1 VASRHHLADRSLD
14 SLTVVGQK
22 PADDVE
28 ELFGLVVNH
37 LMPATLEDAQVR
49 VRNQRRD
56 LLGELRRAD
65 PVVPPADDE
74 GRASDVVLPARIRED
89 PRGYPQFLAAGSSNI
104 ELRVRLSCQ
113 RDPRRGRKFADATIA
128 RPNVGWSRHTEELME
143 AAESKRSTLVGYASI
158 FGVEILPEE
167 ESLESSVED
176 LIGFIADIDTLDL
189 EGVAPASIFDP
200 TWPRVNQ
207 VRS

>member
-1 VASRHHLADRSLD
+1 LS
-14 SLTVVGQK
+14 
-22 PADDVE
+22 
-28 ELFGLVVNH
+28 
-37 LMPATLEDAQVR
+37 
-49 VRNQRRD
+49 
-56 LLGELRRAD
+56 
-65 PVVPPADDE
+65 
-74 GRASDVVLPARIRED
+74 RIRED
-89 PRGYPQFLAAGSSNI
+89 TCGYPHFVAVGSNNI
-104 ELRVRLSCQ
+104 DPRVWLSYR